1 MLLKISCHTL
11 GGGERWINL
20 KQSNLVILLVWEEG
34 KTGVLE
40 SLKGKKETINNRL
53 GLPTYSSLDPMFSS
67 IGELSVNIGLGE
79 GWVGRIYT
87 VAFIEIRILNPNY
100 FSW

>member
-1 MLLKISCHTL
+1 M
-11 GGGERWINL
+11 
-20 KQSNLVILLVWEEG
+20 
-34 KTGVLE
+34 LE
-40 SLKGKKETINNRL
+40 SLKGKKETINKRL
-53 GLPTYSSLDPMFSS
+53 GLPTYSSLDPMF